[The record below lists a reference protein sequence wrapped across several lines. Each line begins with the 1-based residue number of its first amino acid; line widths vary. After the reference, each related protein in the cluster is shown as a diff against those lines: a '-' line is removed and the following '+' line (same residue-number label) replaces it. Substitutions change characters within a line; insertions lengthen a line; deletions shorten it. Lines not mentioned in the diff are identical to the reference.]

1 LLPNYTKGCVGYA
14 SRPQCGERRPCPRG
28 ARLGVPGTLHHVMVR
43 GIARPT
49 IVNDDENRES
59 FTSRMGKLAGEKGL
73 GTLLT
78 NYKRLEANR

>member
-1 LLPNYTKGCVGYA
+1 
-14 SRPQCGERRPCPRG
+14 
-28 ARLGVPGTLHHVMVR
+28 MVR